1 MASFGRAVC
10 ALKSITGV
18 IALVLTVCM
27 VTLWLD
33 MRNGS
38 KAGIARIQV
47 PRHLIF
53 DNQTVIP
60 SLAPSVNGADTGSV
74 SAPFTL
80 GAKLG
85 PNGVCQRLLSA
96 PFTPAYLSGA
106 PVGKPEAGS
115 PAVPG
120 GLAMPRSSPCYGYE
134 HLGKNSQK
142 QISEYMCDVKSWAI
156 H

>member
-1 MASFGRAVC
+1 
-10 ALKSITGV
+10 LKSITGV
-18 IALVLTVCM
+18 IALVLMVCM

-38 KAGIARIQV
+38 KAGIARIQAS
-47 PRHLIF
+47 LLDLGF

-60 SLAPSVNGADTGSV
+60 SLAPSVNGADTDPV

-80 GAKLG
+80 GAKLA
-85 PNGVCQRLLSA
+85 PNGVCQHLLSA

-115 PAVPG
+115 PAVPVG
-120 GLAMPRSSPCYGYE
+120 EAVPRSSPCHGYE

-142 QISEYMCDVKSWAI
+142 PISEYMRAVNSWAI